1 MRLFVS
7 SVAALTLSA
16 ASLAVTASVTEADM
30 LGNAAQPSAAQRT
43 VVIDAKTRWVT
54 VERGD
59 VVKFV
64 ANGQEFAWVFNGM
77 ASSFDLNR
85 VAPTGALNR
94 DLKVYVWPNA
104 EDLADK

>member
-1 MRLFVS
+1 MRLFVPA
-7 SVAALTLSA
+7 VAALTLSA
-16 ASLAVTASVTEADM
+16 ASFAAIATVTEADM
-30 LGNAAQPSAAQRT
+30 FGKPAQASAAQRT
-43 VVIDAKTRWVT
+43 ISIDPKTRWVT

-64 ANGQEFAWVFNGM
+64 ANGREFAWAFNGL

-85 VAPTGALNR
+85 VAPTGTLNR